1 MSLQDVPLKTEYRSL
16 LDNVVN
22 EFYTPVLTQSV
33 LYKRAVGFFSSSSL
47 VDLSAGIIGLVKN
60 GGKVQL
66 IASPRLLQEDIAA
79 INDGLRRRD
88 EVIEEALLRE
98 LNAPSGAFEEAQLNL
113 LSNLIA
119 SERLEIK
126 IAFLE
131 MDNTVGM
138 FHEKVGLMYDEDDN
152 IVAFT
157 GSMNESSNAF
167 SVNYE
172 SIDVYTSWSRDKE
185 RVMNKQSAF
194 NAMWNDYEPSIHV
207 TTFSNVSTEIIERY
221 RITNSIETAIERVKN
236 TSNRNSGQRDV
247 LSRSSTTGPS
257 VPDSVNMRDYQMEA
271 ISAWES
277 HGYCGIFDMATGTG
291 KTYTA
296 LAAIAHLYQKLSGNL
311 AVIIICPYQHL
322 VEQWKEDI
330 IAFGMN
336 PIVCYSASAQK
347 NWRDRLKT
355 AVTSFNL
362 GIQKHFSMVSTNATF
377 SLDYVQDIVQKL
389 KGNVAL
395 VVDEAHNF
403 GAEHLSTALLEN
415 AKYRLALSATIDRHG
430 DEAGT
435 QKLYN
440 YFGKKCIEY
449 SLKDAIDNDMLTP
462 YYYHPIVVSLDEHE
476 LQIYL
481 DLTSKIIR
489 NIHKDKNGKL
499 QVSEYAKMLLI
510 KRARIVAGAVSKLEK
525 LKELMVDYQT
535 DNQILVYC
543 GATTLHDVDYR
554 EGEPPVDEARQIDI
568 VTDIL
573 GNELGMRVTKFTSAE
588 DAGERERIKADFA
601 EGTHLQAVVAIRCLD
616 EGVNIPSIRTAFIM
630 ASSTNPKEYIQRR
643 GRVLRKFPGKK
654 YATIFDFITLP
665 ISLEDIGDYDD
676 EVVNTT
682 RSLAFRE
689 IVRMKDFASIA
700 ENPFDSDSLIAAI
713 QSAYHIET
721 LNEEDEAG
729 YV

>member
-1 MSLQDVPLKTEYRSL
+1 MSLRDIPLKTEYRSL
-16 LDNVVN
+16 LDNVIS

-33 LYKRAVGFFSSSSL
+33 MYKRAVGFFSSSAL
-47 VDLSAGIIGLVKN
+47 IDLSEGIIGLIKN
-60 GGKVQL
+60 GGNIQL
-66 IASPRLLQEDIAA
+66 IASPRLSQEDIAA
-79 INDGLRRRD
+79 INDGLLRRD

-98 LNAPSGAFEEAQLNL
+98 LYAPSGAFEEARLNL

-119 SERLEIK
+119 FGRLEIK

-131 MDNTVGM
+131 TDNVIGM
-138 FHEKVGLMYDEDDN
+138 FHEKVGLMYDEEDN

-172 SIDVYTSWSRDKE
+172 SIDVYTSWTQDEE
-185 RVMNKQSAF
+185 RVLNKQSAF

-207 TTFSNVSTEIIERY
+207 ISFPNIDVEIINRY
-221 RITNSIETAIERVKN
+221 RVTDTIESAIEQMKKSSFPKN
-236 TSNRNSGQRDV
+236 KNDEPLT
-247 LSRSSTTGPS
+247 SRSTIGPS
-257 VPDSVNMRDYQMEA
+257 IPDGVNMREYQLEA
-271 ISAWES
+271 ISSWES
-277 HGYCGIFDMATGTG
+277 HDYSGIFDMATGTG

-296 LAAIAHLYQKLSGNL
+296 LAAIAHLYKNLNGNL

-330 IAFGMN
+330 VAFGMN
-336 PIVCYSASAQK
+336 PIVCYSASSQK

-377 SLDYVQDIVQKL
+377 SLDYVQDVVKKL
-389 KGNVAL
+389 KGNVVL

-403 GAEHLSTALLEN
+403 GAEHLSTALLTN
-415 AKYRLALSATIDRHG
+415 AKYRLALSATIYRHG
-430 DEAGT
+430 DEEGT
-435 QKLYN
+435 QKLFD
-440 YFGKKCIEY
+440 YFGEKCIEY

-462 YYYHPIVVSLDEHE
+462 YYYHPEVVSLDDDE
-476 LQIYL
+476 LQKYL
-481 DLTSKIIR
+481 DLTSKISK
-489 NIHKDKNGKL
+489 NVHKDKHGKVQL
-499 QVSEYAKMLLI
+499 SEYAKMLLI

-525 LKELMVDYQT
+525 LKELMLDYQS

-554 EGEPPVDEARQIDI
+554 EEKPPVDEARQIDI
-568 VTDIL
+568 VADIL
-573 GNELGMRVTKFTSAE
+573 GNELGMRVTKFTSEE
-588 DAGERERIKADFA
+588 DADERERIKSDFA

-643 GRVLRKFPGKK
+643 GRVLRKFPGKR

-665 ISLEDIGDYDD
+665 IPLEDVGNYDE
-676 EVVNTT
+676 EVINSI
-682 RSLAFRE
+682 RSLAVRE

-713 QSAYHIET
+713 QSAYGIDN
-721 LNEEDEAG
+721 LNEEDESE